1 MYAIIVYSDAD
12 QRKHQSSASLA
23 FVLGIHRGPMNSPHK
38 WPVARKI
45 FPFDD
50 VIMIWRHP
58 VWISSQTLEKYN
70 FAQRGTDYGI
80 SWRPHDMENWPFVR
94 GIHPSSVD
102 SLHKGPVTPVVMV
115 SLISVK
121 IYLPTVEQ
129 TIDLPEIWDVMVL
142 MCQVYYWNR
151 VKHVLFSKILIG
163 QNQFYMLNGF
173 HANSNIVFPHIFI
186 GKNQFHIWNGKYY
199 ISLACCQID
208 LNSADVILV
217 WTKFR
222 HDKKCVNICL
232 FMIFYFVCHL
242 VTTAPILLSELKYIQ
257 VYKNTKK
264 KNISFHQNWHND
276 KMSLSYSHFR
286 N

>member
-50 VIMIWRHP
+50 VIMIWRHS

-151 VKHVLFSKILIG
+151 VKDVLFSKILIG
-163 QNQFYMLNGF
+163 QNQFYMLSGF

-264 KNISFHQNWHND
+264 K
-276 KMSLSYSHFR
+276 KHFFSSELT
-286 N
+286 